1 MDEINRKRGP
11 GLYDIELGGFKPEA
25 VESRSAGPGW
35 AREYE
40 MKRLAALP
48 HLLHKDQWEARRLL
62 AKKLGPGSYDIK
74 DFKEMD
80 DLIPRSKIGICGYLG
95 KRMGSAFKEK
105 TPGPGTYGE
114 GGVPHSGIEEKATKS
129 TSTIG
134 MLDAATSGKR
144 DLPTVGCHLGP
155 GNYNFKGS
163 TDMLRERQVST
174 RGPYDLFSLD
184 RNKPI
189 KTGHHAKFGGST
201 LGPREYDMKSFTDN
215 INTYNNKKKGEFGK
229 TEQHPEKAER
239 IYFSTLSQVPMP
251 EAADRPGPTSYD
263 PKINYPK
270 PQNHGN
276 AGFLSDSARN
286 DKRSQRF
293 FTGNFNS
300 VGAGRYEV
308 QKFHESRHRNGHESV
323 FKSKVGRLAQHQEF
337 SFRERIREKD
347 VQKADRV
354 HLLKPQKPPY
364 YYPNNLTDHY
374 SQTKSITIG

>member
-1 MDEINRKRGP
+1 MDTITRKRGP
-11 GLYDIELGGFKPEA
+11 GLYDVEQGGFKPDA
-25 VESRSAGPGW
+25 VDLRSSGPGW

-62 AKKLGPGSYDIK
+62 TRKLGPGSYNIK
-74 DFKEMD
+74 DFKEVSD
-80 DLIPRSKIGICGYLG
+80 EVPKSTIGICGHLS
-95 KRMGSAFKEK
+95 KRMKSAFKEK

-114 GGVPHSGIEEKATKS
+114 GGVPHSAVEEKARKS

-155 GNYNFKGS
+155 GNYNFKS
-163 TDMLRERQVST
+163 SIDVLNSREVSK
-174 RGPYDLFSLD
+174 RGPYELFSLD

-189 KTGHHAKFGGST
+189 KTGHLAKFGSST
-201 LGPREYDMKSFTDN
+201 LGPGEYSLKSFTDD
-215 INTYNNKKKGEFGK
+215 IGAYNNEKKGKFGK

-239 IYFSTLSQVPMP
+239 IYYSTLSQVPNP
-251 EAADRPGPTSYD
+251 DAGDRPGPTSYD

-270 PQNHGN
+270 PENKGK
-276 AGFLSDSARN
+276 AGFLSEAMRN
-286 DKRSQRF
+286 DKRSMKF

-308 QKFHESRHRNGHESV
+308 QKFHEAEHRNGHESV

-337 SFRERIREKD
+337 AFRERIRQKD
-347 VQKADRV
+347 VLKSDRV
-354 HLLKPQKPPY
+354 HLLEPEKPPY
-364 YYPNNLTDHY
+364 YYSNNLTDHY
-374 SQTKSITIG
+374 SQTKSITVA